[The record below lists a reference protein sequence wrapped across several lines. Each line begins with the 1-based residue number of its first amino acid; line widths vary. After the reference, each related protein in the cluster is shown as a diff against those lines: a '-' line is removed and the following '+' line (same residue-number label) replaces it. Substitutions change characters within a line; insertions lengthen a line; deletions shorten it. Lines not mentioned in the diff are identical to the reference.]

1 MSDVVVTLLPIPVLC
16 TLNLRLEKKIGLA
29 GSFALGLFT
38 TLCSV
43 LRYTQIK
50 RIQFGDGNSTLL
62 VVWGVIEFHIGTIV
76 SSLPF
81 LAPACLRCC
90 QSYGSKRSG
99 YESGFRSGGQ
109 GRGGGAEGDGRSANA
124 QGHFVCAEAAPPAED
139 GGPRGRGSILVR
151 ESVSV
156 HSSRDERACAAK
168 TTEASQS
175 QPRCVGVDSV
185 GCSQLAVLYYETEN
199 HN

>member
-90 QSYGSKRSG
+90 KSYGSKRSG

-109 GRGGGAEGDGRSANA
+109 GCGGGAEGGGRSVNG
-124 QGHFVCAEAAPPAED
+124 QGHSVRAEAAPPAED
-139 GGPRGRGSILVR
+139 IESRPRGSILVR
-151 ESVSV
+151 NHVSV
-156 HSSRDERACAAK
+156 DYSTEAK
-168 TTEASQS
+168 TPETKTIDAS
-175 QPRCVGVDSV
+175 
-185 GCSQLAVLYYETEN
+185 
-199 HN
+199 